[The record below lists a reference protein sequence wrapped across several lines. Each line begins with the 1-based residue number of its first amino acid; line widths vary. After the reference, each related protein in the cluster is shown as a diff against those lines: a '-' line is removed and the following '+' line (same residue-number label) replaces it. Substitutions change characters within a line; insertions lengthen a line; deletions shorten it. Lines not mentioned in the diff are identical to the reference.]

1 MEIFSSKLPIY
12 TIKIS
17 LILFNVVSYYIL
29 CKFFVDKC
37 LKMRLL
43 IDVYI
48 NYYAYLVCKY
58 SLADLNKGHVLT
70 KVFSGFVKIIWSNNK
85 DIFKYASKINII

>member
-58 SLADLNKGHVLT
+58 SLADLNKGHYVELT
-70 KVFSGFVKIIWSNNK
+70 FLEGKWGRFLM
-85 DIFKYASKINII
+85 

>member
-37 LKMRLL
+37 LRLL

-58 SLADLNKGHVLT
+58 SLADLNKGHYVELT
-70 KVFSGFVKIIWSNNK
+70 FLEGKWDRFLM
-85 DIFKYASKINII
+85 